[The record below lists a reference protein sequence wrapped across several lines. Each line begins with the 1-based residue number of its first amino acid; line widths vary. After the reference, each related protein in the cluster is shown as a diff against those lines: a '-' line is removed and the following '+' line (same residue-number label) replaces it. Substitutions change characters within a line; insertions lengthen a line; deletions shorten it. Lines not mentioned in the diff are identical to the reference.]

1 MAAHLP
7 NDSHWMRLAL
17 AQAALAEQEGEV
29 PVGAVVVK
37 DGQLIAA
44 GRNAPIGQHDPTAH
58 AEIAA
63 LRAAAQVL
71 GNYRLDG
78 CELFVTLEPCAM
90 CCGAMLHARLQRVVF
105 GAADPRTG
113 AAGSVLN
120 LFEQSALNHQTVVQ
134 GGVLGDEC
142 RAALQEFFKPKRVNM
157 NPVRDDALRT
167 PDACFVDL
175 PGYPWPVNYL
185 SDLPALAGLRMHYL
199 DVGPADAHTTYLC
212 LHGNPAWSYL
222 YRKMI
227 PAFAIAGHRVVAPDL
242 IGFGKSDKPK
252 KDSFHNFDFHRQV
265 LVEFVERMN
274 LRNVVLVVQDWGGI
288 LGLTLPVE
296 APQRYR
302 GLLLMNT
309 TLATGALPLSGGFV
323 AWRDWCAKNPE
334 FDVGRLFARGNPHMT
349 APEWQAYNAPFPD
362 RGHRAALRAFP
373 PMVPEFADSPGAE
386 VSRCAEEFWTSRWSG
401 QSMMAIGEQ
410 DPVLGEPVM
419 RALQAQIRG
428 CSEVMVLPEAGHF
441 VQEHGE
447 RIAERALVFFHADNW
462 NLTPI

>member
-17 AQAALAEQEGEV
+17 AEAALAAQEGEV

-142 RAALQEFFKPKRVNM
+142 RAALQEFFKPK
-157 NPVRDDALRT
+157 
-167 PDACFVDL
+167 
-175 PGYPWPVNYL
+175 
-185 SDLPALAGLRMHYL
+185 
-199 DVGPADAHTTYLC
+199 
-212 LHGNPAWSYL
+212 
-222 YRKMI
+222 
-227 PAFAIAGHRVVAPDL
+227 
-242 IGFGKSDKPK
+242 
-252 KDSFHNFDFHRQV
+252 
-265 LVEFVERMN
+265 E
-274 LRNVVLVVQDWGGI
+274 
-288 LGLTLPVE
+288 
-296 APQRYR
+296 
-302 GLLLMNT
+302 
-309 TLATGALPLSGGFV
+309 
-323 AWRDWCAKNPE
+323 
-334 FDVGRLFARGNPHMT
+334 
-349 APEWQAYNAPFPD
+349 
-362 RGHRAALRAFP
+362 
-373 PMVPEFADSPGAE
+373 
-386 VSRCAEEFWTSRWSG
+386 
-401 QSMMAIGEQ
+401 
-410 DPVLGEPVM
+410 
-419 RALQAQIRG
+419 
-428 CSEVMVLPEAGHF
+428 
-441 VQEHGE
+441 
-447 RIAERALVFFHADNW
+447 
-462 NLTPI
+462 

>member
-1 MAAHLP
+1 MPQTQPSDA
-7 NDSHWMRLAL
+7 HWMRLAL
-17 AQAALAEQEGEV
+17 QQAALAAQDGEV

-37 DGQLIAA
+37 DGVLIAT

-63 LRAAAQVL
+63 LRAAALAL

-90 CCGAMLHARLQRVVF
+90 CSGAMLHARLKRVVF
-105 GAADPRTG
+105 GANDPRTG

-120 LFEQSALNHQTVVQ
+120 LFAQDVLNHHTQVQ
-134 GGVLGDEC
+134 GGVLADDCGSM
-142 RAALQEFFKPKRVNM
+142 LQDFFKPKRLNM

-167 PDACFVDL
+167 PDACFANVPD
-175 PGYPWPVNYL
+175 YPWPPNYL
-185 SDLPALAGLRMHYL
+185 SDLPALAGLRLHYL

-227 PAFAIAGHRVVAPDL
+227 PVFAGAGHRVVAPDL

-252 KDSFHNFDFHRQV
+252 KDSFHGFDFHRQV
-265 LVEFVERMN
+265 LLELVERLD

-288 LGLTLPVE
+288 LGLTLPMN
-296 APQRYR
+296 APERYR
-302 GLLLMNT
+302 GLQVMNT
-309 TLATGALPLSGGFV
+309 TLATGEMPLSPGFL

-334 FDVGRLFARGNPHMT
+334 FDVGRLFARGNSQM
-349 APEWQAYNAPFPD
+349 AEPEWQAYNAPFPD

-373 PMVPEFADSPGAE
+373 PMVPEFVDSSGAE
-386 VSRCAEEFWTSRWSG
+386 VSRRAQVWWQHQWTG
-401 QSMMAIGEQ
+401 QTLMAIGQQ

-419 RALQAQIRG
+419 RALQSDIAG
-428 CSEVMVLPEAGHF
+428 CVEVMLLPHAGHF

-447 RIAERALVFFHADNW
+447 PIAQRALEFFH
-462 NLTPI
+462 PKV